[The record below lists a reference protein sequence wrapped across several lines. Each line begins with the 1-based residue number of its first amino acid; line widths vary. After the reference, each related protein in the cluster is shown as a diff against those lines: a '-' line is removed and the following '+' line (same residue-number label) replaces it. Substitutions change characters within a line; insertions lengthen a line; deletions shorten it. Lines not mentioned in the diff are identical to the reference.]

1 MQCIIFVLLPSVVLL
16 VYPTRIYQYFSKF
29 MSSRKQLAIMIFVEA
44 LNNCFKD
51 GLNGT
56 RDYRSFAGFLLLCFP
71 LSGVWGWFIQMTI
84 GGYEDDA
91 CLFFNIAF
99 LSLFVAY
106 TRPLKSMVANMSL
119 SFYMSLYGVCCLAL
133 YHWQHKMICDD
144 PETNGFVFIL
154 IILSAQIPA
163 VIWAGY
169 NLLYFI
175 LKKGI
180 KCNGV
185 AT

>member
-1 MQCIIFVLLPSVVLL
+1 
-16 VYPTRIYQYFSKF
+16 
-29 MSSRKQLAIMIFVEA
+29 
-44 LNNCFKD
+44 
-51 GLNGT
+51 
-56 RDYRSFAGFLLLCFP
+56 
-71 LSGVWGWFIQMTI
+71 MTI
-84 GGYEDDA
+84 GGNEDDA
-91 CLFFNIAF
+91 CLFFNFAF

-106 TRPLKSMVANMSL
+106 TRPLKSVVANMSL
-119 SFYMSLYGVCCLAL
+119 SFYMTLYGVCCLAL
-133 YHWQHKMICDD
+133 YLWQHKVASDY
-144 PETNGFVFIL
+144 PKTNEFVFFL

-185 AT
+185 VT